1 MKSHYQAG
9 IVMHACES
17 AANSWCQVPS
27 CSSALHNLLRE
38 HGWASNWMSLR
49 ARIAEKCSG
58 RKPVDTCHGVCNS
71 GWCNFD
77 KGFFSIGMLSQICR
91 YRTSPTSRL
100 GPIMVCSSGR
110 AKYRR
115 SRRTCQ
121 IVFTVC
127 IFEENDNK

>member
-1 MKSHYQAG
+1 
-9 IVMHACES
+9 MHACEG
-17 AANSWCQVPS
+17 AANSWCEVPS
-27 CSSALHNLLRE
+27 CSSALPNLLRE

-49 ARIAEKCSG
+49 ARIAEKCSR

-71 GWCNFD
+71 GWGNFAKD
-77 KGFFSIGMLSQICR
+77 FSALVCFPQNCR

-127 IFEENDNK
+127 IFEERENT